1 MYVTLFV
8 GHPDPY
14 DSTAEKVSLGY
25 GAGGSYDGSEETRTE
40 FEIVCKRG
48 LYKGNYVSLLNKH
61 TWNKRHHCE
70 IHLIHSKG
78 YDFLVKK
85 KTRVGVGV
93 HRPHSGLDWD
103 KETVV

>member
-40 FEIVCKRG
+40 VEIVCKRD
-48 LYKGNYVSLLNKH
+48 LYKGNYVSL
-61 TWNKRHHCE
+61 RHHCE

-78 YDFLVKK
+78 YDFLVFFFKK
-85 KTRVGVGV
+85 KKKKKQGWELEFTD
-93 HRPHSGLDWD
+93 L
-103 KETVV
+103 TQA